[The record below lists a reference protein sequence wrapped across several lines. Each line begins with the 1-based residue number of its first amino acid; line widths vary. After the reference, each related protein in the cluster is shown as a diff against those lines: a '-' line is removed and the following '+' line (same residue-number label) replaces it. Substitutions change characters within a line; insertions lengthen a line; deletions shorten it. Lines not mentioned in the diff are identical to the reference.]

1 MILKRYNKVVND
13 KSTVT
18 IIVSL
23 AVLVVA
29 ATLYRR
35 LDDKYFSEAYSE
47 LFQTPKMEHL
57 ALKGKG

>member
-1 MILKRYNKVVND
+1 MILKRYNKIING

-35 LDDKYFSEAYSE
+35 QYDKYFS
-47 LFQTPKMEHL
+47 
-57 ALKGKG
+57 